1 MKRIFSTLLAL
12 LMVSGVLAQQPI
24 GAIQPAPANFPDVP
38 AGHWAEDAIDLA
50 VAAGIIVGF
59 PDGTY
64 RGNQNLTRY
73 EQAVIIARMVSL
85 FEGRLADVFG
95 QVEPMLQAVDELRNE
110 LGALGVNVEDLRAA
124 IDSKA
129 DRSEVEA
136 LREQVAALTAELE
149 AMRADME
156 AGMMQGPAGPQG
168 PEGPAGPQGPEGP
181 EGPAGPQGPAGPA
194 GPAGPSGEPGP
205 AGEMPM
211 VPETPTPTPI
221 VVEPEEPADPGVP
234 APVVVAAPFDRSPFY
249 VRLGAINELNMRFPV
264 RLAVG
269 FDNLLGPIG
278 LRVTADYGRQSPIT
292 EGSLAVAGHVTY
304 QLEFDRLAA
313 YLGAGAGYQLN
324 LMGSPEA
331 NEGLFAGGL
340 LGVEYMIFN
349 AIGAY
354 VEGGVDYYF
363 DAPPTAT
370 YDQIY
375 PTIGAGV
382 VFRF

>member
-1 MKRIFSTLLAL
+1 MKRFIFTLLAL
-12 LMVSGVLAQQPI
+12 FAMGNVLAQQPM
-24 GAIQPAPANFPDVP
+24 GAVQPAPASFPDVP

-50 VAAGIIVGF
+50 VASGIIVGF

-73 EQAVIIARMVSL
+73 EQAIIIARMINL

-95 QVEPMLQAVDELRNE
+95 QVEPMMGAIDELRNE
-110 LGALGVNVEDLRAA
+110 LNMLGVDYDDLRAA
-124 IDSKA
+124 IEGKA

-136 LREQVAALTAELE
+136 LREQVAQLTAELE
-149 AMRADME
+149 ALRADIE
-156 AGMMQGPAGPQG
+156 TGALQGPPGPQGPEGPPGPQG
-168 PEGPAGPQGPEGP
+168 PEGPAGPP
-181 EGPAGPQGPAGPA
+181 GPAGPA
-194 GPAGPSGEPGP
+194 GPAGEPGVPGEAAP
-205 AGEMPM
+205 APAPAP
-211 VPETPTPTPI
+211 VAPPV
-221 VVEPEEPADPGVP
+221 VVEPEAPAEPMAP
-234 APVVVAAPFDRSPFY
+234 APEVVAVDYDRSPFY

-269 FDNLLGPIG
+269 YDNLLGPVG

-304 QLEFDRLAA
+304 QLEFGRLAA

-324 LMGSPEA
+324 LMNSVDA

-340 LGVEYMIFN
+340 VGIEYMLLGN
-349 AIGAY
+349 IGAY
-354 VEGGVDYYF
+354 IEGGVDYYF
-363 DAPPTAT
+363 DPAPTLA

-375 PTIGAGV
+375 PTVGAGV